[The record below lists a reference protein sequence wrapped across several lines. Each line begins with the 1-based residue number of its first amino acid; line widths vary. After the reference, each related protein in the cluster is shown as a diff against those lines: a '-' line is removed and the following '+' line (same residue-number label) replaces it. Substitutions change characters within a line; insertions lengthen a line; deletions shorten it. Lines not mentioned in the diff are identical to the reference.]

1 MALKEELTEAV
12 TKILRELWSERDGQK
27 VPGPEDLQLGND
39 AVKLDGTVLYAD
51 MTDSTKLVDSHIP
64 QFAAEVYKSYLTCA
78 AKIVKSEG
86 GVITSYDGDRIMA
99 VYIGDSKNTSAV
111 RSAMK
116 INYAVLSIINPAIR
130 NQYPNT
136 DFQLKHVVG
145 VDTSSLYV
153 ARIGV
158 RNDNDLVWVGRSANH
173 AAKLCAIKE
182 DNTTFISSDVFNN
195 MNDQCKYDGQNKEFM
210 WKERQ
215 WTQMNNI
222 KIYSSSWRWVV

>member
-12 TKILRELWSERDGQK
+12 AKVFREVWSERDGQK
-27 VPGPEDLQLGND
+27 VPTPEDLQLGNY
-39 AVKLDGTVLYAD
+39 AVNLDGTVLYAD
-51 MTDSTKLVDSHIP
+51 INESTKLVDSYKP
-64 QFAAEVYKSYLTCA
+64 QFAAEIYKAYLTCA

-86 GVITSYDGDRIMA
+86 GVITAYDGDRIMA
-99 VYIGDSKNTSAV
+99 VYIGGSKNTSAV

-182 DNTTFISSDVFNN
+182 DNITFISSDVFNN
-195 MNDQCKYDGQNKEFM
+195 MSDQCKYDGQNKELM

-222 KIYSSSWRWVV
+222 KIYSSSWWWVV